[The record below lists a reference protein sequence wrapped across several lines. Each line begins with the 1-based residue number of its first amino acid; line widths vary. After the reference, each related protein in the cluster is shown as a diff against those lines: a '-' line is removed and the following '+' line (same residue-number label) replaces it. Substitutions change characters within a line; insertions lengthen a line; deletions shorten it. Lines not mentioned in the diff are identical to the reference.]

1 MKKQKPLNTLSTLSS
16 YYDKTR
22 QNFRDSYFR
31 KTNQLSSHFRTITL
45 GTSSTNKNSF
55 LSSSTL
61 YKPIPTNLTEK
72 DSEYLSTI
80 YTTSDYKGI
89 STKYNI
95 SSQLSYDE
103 QSWIKQA
110 LKKSKDKS
118 IVYSSN
124 SRDKLYSDPFKSQ
137 EILNIN
143 NEVYTK
149 INNIRMQT
157 QTDKFVSKI
166 NSVVENKKVL
176 SKMPKIRVSKMT
188 ISSIPVRRISTT
200 NSNVK
205 NPKSTKEDKERK
217 SQAFSSLVFS
227 TIKGKSLF
235 GGMTREQ
242 MLNEVKLSMDFIPT
256 QYHPFS
262 RDQFALTITE
272 DDVIFIFGGVQ
283 GKKLSDLWSFE
294 LNSKSDNLKWQKI
307 IPVNDDYS
315 PIPRYGHSMVYYD
328 NHLYIFG
335 GCIKENYWRGRE
347 ENISVYDILNKQYS
361 YPNCQ
366 NYKNVPW
373 RRNHLGIGIG
383 YTMLVFGG
391 IDDDEKYLNDMWIFD
406 IQKYKWSPLL
416 FRSKLRIPQIAFHS
430 GCLVIKNNS
439 VMLHTQLSIYKL
451 PEVGGKSRGSKPK
464 LEGVY
469 VFGGMD
475 KDGNYSNTLWCI
487 RIGTKPVDVI
497 YLKAF
502 GKPPI
507 PRMSCGICYLN
518 ELNLIVIH
526 GGKNDTIE
534 NNEILNDIML
544 LDLETFNWIRPV
556 YKEEDFK
563 PVCGHVNFGYANSI
577 YILGGFNNSGFAKFD
592 FYSIE
597 FDFLKRDEDIFGVF
611 Y

>member
-1 MKKQKPLNTLSTLSS
+1 
-16 YYDKTR
+16 
-22 QNFRDSYFR
+22 
-31 KTNQLSSHFRTITL
+31 
-45 GTSSTNKNSF
+45 
-55 LSSSTL
+55 
-61 YKPIPTNLTEK
+61 
-72 DSEYLSTI
+72 
-80 YTTSDYKGI
+80 
-89 STKYNI
+89 
-95 SSQLSYDE
+95 
-103 QSWIKQA
+103 
-110 LKKSKDKS
+110 
-118 IVYSSN
+118 
-124 SRDKLYSDPFKSQ
+124 
-137 EILNIN
+137 
-143 NEVYTK
+143 
-149 INNIRMQT
+149 
-157 QTDKFVSKI
+157 
-166 NSVVENKKVL
+166 
-176 SKMPKIRVSKMT
+176 
-188 ISSIPVRRISTT
+188 
-200 NSNVK
+200 
-205 NPKSTKEDKERK
+205 
-217 SQAFSSLVFS
+217 
-227 TIKGKSLF
+227 
-235 GGMTREQ
+235 
-242 MLNEVKLSMDFIPT
+242 
-256 QYHPFS
+256 
-262 RDQFALTITE
+262 
-272 DDVIFIFGGVQ
+272 
-283 GKKLSDLWSFE
+283 
-294 LNSKSDNLKWQKI
+294 
-307 IPVNDDYS
+307 
-315 PIPRYGHSMVYYD
+315 
-328 NHLYIFG
+328 
-335 GCIKENYWRGRE
+335 
-347 ENISVYDILNKQYS
+347 
-361 YPNCQ
+361 
-366 NYKNVPW
+366 
-373 RRNHLGIGIG
+373 
-383 YTMLVFGG
+383 MLVFGG

-430 GCLVIKNNS
+430 GCLVIKSNS

-518 ELNLIVIH
+518 ELNFIVIH

-544 LDLETFNWIRPV
+544 FDLETFNWIRPV

>member
-124 SRDKLYSDPFKSQ
+124 SKDELYSDPFKSQ

-143 NEVYTK
+143 NEVYKK

-200 NSNVK
+200 NSNIK
-205 NPKSTKEDKERK
+205 NPKR
-217 SQAFSSLVFS
+217 
-227 TIKGKSLF
+227 
-235 GGMTREQ
+235 
-242 MLNEVKLSMDFIPT
+242 
-256 QYHPFS
+256 
-262 RDQFALTITE
+262 
-272 DDVIFIFGGVQ
+272 
-283 GKKLSDLWSFE
+283 
-294 LNSKSDNLKWQKI
+294 
-307 IPVNDDYS
+307 
-315 PIPRYGHSMVYYD
+315 
-328 NHLYIFG
+328 
-335 GCIKENYWRGRE
+335 
-347 ENISVYDILNKQYS
+347 
-361 YPNCQ
+361 
-366 NYKNVPW
+366 
-373 RRNHLGIGIG
+373 
-383 YTMLVFGG
+383 
-391 IDDDEKYLNDMWIFD
+391 
-406 IQKYKWSPLL
+406 
-416 FRSKLRIPQIAFHS
+416 
-430 GCLVIKNNS
+430 
-439 VMLHTQLSIYKL
+439 
-451 PEVGGKSRGSKPK
+451 
-464 LEGVY
+464 
-469 VFGGMD
+469 
-475 KDGNYSNTLWCI
+475 
-487 RIGTKPVDVI
+487 
-497 YLKAF
+497 
-502 GKPPI
+502 
-507 PRMSCGICYLN
+507 
-518 ELNLIVIH
+518 
-526 GGKNDTIE
+526 
-534 NNEILNDIML
+534 
-544 LDLETFNWIRPV
+544 
-556 YKEEDFK
+556 
-563 PVCGHVNFGYANSI
+563 
-577 YILGGFNNSGFAKFD
+577 
-592 FYSIE
+592 
-597 FDFLKRDEDIFGVF
+597 
-611 Y
+611 